1 MLVYSFFAKDRVFA
15 FTPEKSAANL
25 PARFGDWT
33 PFKDLEMSRTG
44 PQIPGVNK
52 DECLDDI
59 EAHGFHLTKAHVR
72 ITGQFI

>member
-1 MLVYSFFAKDRVFA
+1 MLIHSFFTEGRVFA
-15 FTPEKSAANL
+15 FTTDRSAANL
-25 PARFGDWT
+25 PTQLGAWT
-33 PFKDLEMSRTG
+33 AFKDLEMSRTG

-72 ITGQFI
+72 ITDQFI